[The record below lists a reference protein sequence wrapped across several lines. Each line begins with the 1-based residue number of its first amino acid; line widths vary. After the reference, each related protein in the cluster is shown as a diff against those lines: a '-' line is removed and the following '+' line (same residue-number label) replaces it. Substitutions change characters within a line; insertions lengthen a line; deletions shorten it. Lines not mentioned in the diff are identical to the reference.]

1 VIDGT
6 GGRPP
11 RPAFSGALRS
21 VPLDLAHGEAA
32 SEVSALEK
40 GLRDR
45 QVLAVIKFTGH
56 RLPPAGLHGGYAR
69 VGPMSSRKL
78 DR

>member
-21 VPLDLAHGEAA
+21 VPLEAA